1 MTYHSKGQKEVVLSH
16 LKDNKTI
23 TSWTAIQEYGITRL
37 SDVILR
43 LRREGHNIITKTQ
56 SGIDRRGKSST
67 YAKYV
72 YLEQIHTGDT
82 YSLEFA

>member
-1 MTYHSKGQKEVVLSH
+1 MTYHSKGQKEIVLNH
-16 LKDNKTI
+16 LKEFGSI

-43 LRREGHNIITKTQ
+43 LRREGYDIITKTQ
-56 SGIDRRGKSST
+56 SGKDRRGKSSS

-72 YLEQIHTGDT
+72 FLEQIPTGDT
-82 YSLEFA
+82 YNLNFA